1 MEIMVLAWGSTRFAD
16 LLADADWG
24 HHMDGWGGSMALGW
38 VFMALLV
45 VLVAGLIWASARPR
59 VGPAV
64 NRAIDMLD
72 ERFARGEIDRD
83 EYLERKADLQR

>member
-45 VLVAGLIWASARPR
+45 VLVAGLIWASASGHRHAGRTVRPR
-59 VGPAV
+59 
-64 NRAIDMLD
+64 R
-72 ERFARGEIDRD
+72 DRPG
-83 EYLERKADLQR
+83 